1 MEQDDKEWRFG
12 RDWKKIEEH
21 AGTKTALQIR
31 SHPQKYFLKV
41 LRLGLAAV
49 LLPQPRDPQARG
61 AAADAELDSRKW
73 HDVARVPAVESSRCR
88 PNHSRLEQSGIP
100 PFVQ

>member
-1 MEQDDKEWRFG
+1 MEVRPRLEEDRGARWHQDRV
-12 RDWKKIEEH
+12 
-21 AGTKTALQIR
+21 AVLCLQIR
-31 SHPQKYFLKV
+31 SYPQKYFLKV

-61 AAADAELDSRKW
+61 TAADAELDGRKR

-88 PNHSRLEQSGIP
+88 PNHSRLEQSEIP